1 MSKIIYVL
9 IAILIYMIINLF
21 IVIKKNTK
29 ILHFAGSILFLQV
42 FLLSVVNSHFITLSE
57 YSVCEYIF
65 ILYDHICNFSLFF
78 RKQKKMKKFPNF
90 IIICIKY
97 LYVSLIHTGTQFN
110 YINGDYIK

>member
-65 ILYDHICNFSLFF
+65 LFCMTIYAILVYFLLNFEIAMILKKKHRERWFYALFHWYRPWHIC
-78 RKQKKMKKFPNF
+78 RQA
-90 IIICIKY
+90 
-97 LYVSLIHTGTQFN
+97 VA
-110 YINGDYIK
+110 DE